1 TSSTCIVSKSGGG
14 SALSAYPEARGS
26 STCSMYAAKSQ
37 LRCRR
42 DAALWCGDRRDN
54 GRRVRVVR
62 WQTIW
67 QCIIAPGVPRRSLAA
82 AVVVGTL
89 LNLINQ
95 GDALFSGRRLDW
107 LKVVLTYIVP
117 YCVATY
123 GAVAFRLEA
132 MRRETR
138 PRN

>member
-1 TSSTCIVSKSGGG
+1 MK
-14 SALSAYPEARGS
+14 
-26 STCSMYAAKSQ
+26 
-37 LRCRR
+37 
-42 DAALWCGDRRDN
+42 
-54 GRRVRVVR
+54 

-67 QCIIAPGVPRRSLAA
+67 QCCVAPGVPRRSLAA
-82 AVVVGTL
+82 AIVVGTI

-95 GDALFSGRRLDW
+95 GDALFGGRHINW

-132 MRRETR
+132 MRDQK
-138 PRN
+138 PSAD

>member
-1 TSSTCIVSKSGGG
+1 
-14 SALSAYPEARGS
+14 
-26 STCSMYAAKSQ
+26 
-37 LRCRR
+37 
-42 DAALWCGDRRDN
+42 
-54 GRRVRVVR
+54 VR

-67 QCIIAPGVPRRSLAA
+67 QCIIAPGVPRRSLAT

-107 LKVVLTYIVP
+107 LKLALTYVVP